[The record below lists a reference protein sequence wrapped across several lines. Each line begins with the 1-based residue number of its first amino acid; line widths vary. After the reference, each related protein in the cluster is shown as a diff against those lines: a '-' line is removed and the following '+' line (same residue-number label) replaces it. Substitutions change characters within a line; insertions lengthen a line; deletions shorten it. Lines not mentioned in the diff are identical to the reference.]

1 MKRILLTLL
10 ITLITSPMMLKAE
23 QKVILVTVDGYRWQ
37 ELFGGADSLLINQKE
52 FGDVNRMKEMYWRS
66 TPEERRQALMPFT
79 WSFIYNHGVMIGNR
93 WEGSKMNVTN
103 QMW

>member
-52 FGDVNRMKEMYWRS
+52 FGDVNRMK
-66 TPEERRQALMPFT
+66 
-79 WSFIYNHGVMIGNR
+79 
-93 WEGSKMNVTN
+93 
-103 QMW
+103 